1 MAKNAY
7 QPLPVALFAIQVQYL
22 NGNRLSSQTRPKF
35 VINEPF
41 IDRSKPTFTKKITL
55 WEVLCNNLEL
65 LKSKNMK
72 IWSNKRDW

>member
-55 WEVLCNNLEL
+55 
-65 LKSKNMK
+65 
-72 IWSNKRDW
+72 